1 MSKLIIRIVCIP
13 LGFIFA
19 ALGIVGMFIPV
30 LPTTPFLLLAGFLF
44 AHSSKRLNDWLV
56 STRAW
61 NTYVMPFVEKQAIPA
76 ATKAR
81 ILIVSCV
88 VMGISAYAVKDL
100 AGINFVVWF
109 TLELVLLW
117 LLYLMFVR
125 IPSSA
130 KSKQ

>member
-1 MSKLIIRIVCIP
+1 
-13 LGFIFA
+13 
-19 ALGIVGMFIPV
+19 
-30 LPTTPFLLLAGFLF
+30 
-44 AHSSKRLNDWLV
+44 
-56 STRAW
+56 
-61 NTYVMPFVEKQAIPA
+61 MPFVEKQAIPV

-100 AGINFVVWF
+100 PGINFVVWF

>member
-1 MSKLIIRIVCIP
+1 MGKLIIRIVCIP
-13 LGFIFA
+13 LGCICA
-19 ALGIVGMFIPV
+19 ALGIIGMFVPV

-44 AHSSKRLNDWLV
+44 ARSSKRLNTWLT

-61 NTYVMPFVEKQAIPA
+61 KTYVQPFVEKRAIPA

-81 ILIVSCV
+81 ILIVSCA
-88 VMGISAYAVKDL
+88 VMAISAYAVKGI

-125 IPSSA
+125 IPSS
-130 KSKQ
+130 SE